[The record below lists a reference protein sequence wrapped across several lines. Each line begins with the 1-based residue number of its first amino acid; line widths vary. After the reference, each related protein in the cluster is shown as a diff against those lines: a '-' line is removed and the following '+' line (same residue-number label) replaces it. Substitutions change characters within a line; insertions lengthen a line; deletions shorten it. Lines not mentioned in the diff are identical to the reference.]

1 MKNIYSRHTKFLTLL
16 LKINGNK
23 YEEFVRETPL
33 SNDHVTNRISEIDK
47 DQLVQLITRI
57 KESP

>member
-1 MKNIYSRHTKFLTLL
+1 MKNIYSRHMKFHTLL
-16 LKINGNK
+16 LKINGSK
-23 YEEFVRETPL
+23 FGEFIRKTPL